1 MIYLFRKKPSQ
12 LLAVLTAVCMLA
24 AMFPPVGFAA
34 NQTRQI
40 ITLADRGDLRAAV
53 ENANSGDTIQL
64 SGTGY
69 VNATEGTGLGDKPWI
84 IDKNI
89 TIQGGTLSL
98 RTGGILLGADAVFTG
113 VTLDF
118 TSNVRNAIMA
128 NGHTLTLDNVK
139 ASNASVNLFCGGLI
153 PAGYETFTVPSPG
166 PAGEIIVKGSTNLQ
180 AKTHLGDGSIFAGNL
195 CMGGMTDQENGPSD
209 NGPANVF
216 SSSVV
221 INIEGSA
228 NSSALGEIYA
238 CGAQQRIPV
247 GASSGKV
254 TLPNSNDYTVSG
266 TVTVTGNIPNVNG
279 AGSGAADVRYSGSS
293 NAANRIFSGISSLS
307 VENGYLI
314 LDAGTSFRT
323 QDALLSA
330 AVGTNLNVQNLGP
343 FPVGSFSGGGTLIM
357 GADQTLT
364 ISGAV
369 SGETA
374 VAVGGT
380 RPSGGIMV
388 STGDPVKGHTYIQAP
403 NSPENAFHLL
413 PPSTQL
419 DMTLVRDASGN
430 WTIPNDPTGGNSG
443 LVKDFSFDTA
453 AITAAPGEEVEF
465 PLTVEGTT
473 SAPVYLDYIPLTINV
488 KGYPTN
494 RTEVEIE
501 GETCYKYASRGN
513 YVTMEIIANRL
524 YVTSDAD
531 WGAAESPYPIEIV
544 LPKEY
549 SASGTILRKS
559 ATLTVEGASQPG
571 HTHSWDTAWTS
582 DSGHHW
588 HNCTAADCT
597 VNDNSQKD
605 GYAAHTPSD
614 WIIDRPATET
624 QEGSQHKECTVCGYE
639 TDREAI
645 PATGTPQPG
654 HTHSWDTAWTSD
666 SGHHWHNCTAA
677 DCTVN
682 DNSQKDG
689 YAVHTPGDWIIDR
702 PATETQEG
710 SQHKECTVCGY
721 ETDREAIPATGTPQ
735 PGHTHSWDTAWTSDS
750 GHHWHNCTAADCTVN
765 DNSQKDGYAAHTP
778 GDWIIDRPATE
789 TQEGSRHKECTVCGY
804 ETDRETIPATG
815 TPQPGHT
822 HNWDTSWS
830 SNTSHHWHNCTAVGC
845 TVSDNSQKNGY
856 AAHTASG
863 WIIDRPATATQ
874 DGTRHKACTVCG
886 YRMASETIPA
896 TGTPQPEH
904 THKWGTSWAS
914 NGSHHWHNCTAAGC
928 TVSDNSQK
936 NGYAAHTPGG
946 WIIDQAAT
954 ATQDGKRHKE
964 CTVCGYKTDSETIP
978 ATGTPQPEHTH
989 KWDTSWTSNTSH
1001 HWHNCTAADCTVSDN
1016 SQKNGYAA
1024 HIPSG
1029 WIIDRPATATQD
1041 GARHKACTVCG
1052 YRMASETIPATGT
1065 PHVHSWSASWTSD
1078 AAHHWHDCTAAD
1090 CTVSDNSQKSGYAA
1104 HTASGWIIDRPASFN
1119 QDGTRHKE
1127 CTVCGYRMAQETIP
1141 STGGGSSGGGSSGG
1155 GSSGGGSSGGSGSS
1169 SSSGS
1174 GGNTSTTE
1182 KHPDGSTTTTVTN
1195 HTSGVVTETTK
1206 RTDGSIKVVETQ
1218 KDGTVTSTETAADGG
1233 TVKTVEKTDGSSHT
1247 SIQQS
1252 DGTAAE
1258 IAVDASGRIQASVTL
1273 SAAASGTVTLPVP
1286 KMPVEK
1292 DSSSAVTVHT
1302 GSGSP
1307 VKVRIPAENPTSGTV
1322 AVIVHKDGTETVVK
1336 TSVPNADSVTAEIP
1350 DGAAVKLVDNRKIFS
1365 DTGRHWADNAIDF
1378 VSARG
1383 LFFGETAAEFKP
1395 EGFMTRA
1402 MLMTVLARLDGA
1414 AGVEDGPAWYEKG
1427 IAWAALRGISDGT
1440 NPDSR
1445 ITREQLV
1452 TMLYRYA
1459 GSPSATNK
1467 ELYFSDA
1474 GAVSDYALDAVRWG
1488 VERGL
1493 LGGHDNG
1500 LLTPGGQATRAQ
1512 AAEILMRYIRLLHQ

>member
-1 MIYLFRKKPSQ
+1 MERKKEDNLIYLFRKKPSQ

-40 ITLADRGDLRAAV
+40 ITLADGGDLRAAV

-69 VNATEGTGLGDKPWI
+69 VNAAEGDKPWI

-89 TIQGGTLSL
+89 TIQGGTLNL
-98 RTGGILLGADAVFTG
+98 RAGGILLGADAVFAG

-128 NGHTLTLDNVK
+128 NGHSLTLDNVK
-139 ASNASVNLFCGGLI
+139 ASNVSVNLFCGGLI
-153 PAGYETFTVPSPG
+153 PAGYENFTVPSSG
-166 PAGEIIVKGSTNLQ
+166 PAGEIIVRGATNLQ
-180 AKTHLGDGSIFAGNL
+180 ADTKFGSGNIFAGNL
-195 CMGGMTDQENGPSD
+195 CMGGMDAVHNGASD

-216 SSSVV
+216 SGNAV

-228 NSSALGEIYA
+228 SGTSLGEIYA

-247 GASSGKV
+247 GASSGKMTV
-254 TLPNSNDYTVSG
+254 PNSDDYTVSG
-266 TVTVTGNIPNVNG
+266 TVTVTGDIPHVDG
-279 AGSGAADVRYSGSS
+279 AGSRATDVRYSGSG
-293 NAANRIFSGISSLS
+293 NAANRVFSRISSLS

-323 QDALLSA
+323 QDAPLSA
-330 AVGTNLNVQNLGP
+330 ASGAKLDIQNLGA
-343 FPVGSFSGGGTLIM
+343 FPVGSFSGGTLIM
-357 GADQTLT
+357 GANQTLT
-364 ISGAV
+364 INGEV

-374 VAVGGT
+374 VAIGGT
-380 RPSGGIMV
+380 RPSGDIVV
-388 STGDPVKGHTYIQAP
+388 STGSPVKGHTYIQAP
-403 NSPENAFHLL
+403 NSTENSFHLL
-413 PPSTQL
+413 PPAAQL

-430 WTIPNDPTGGNSG
+430 WTVPDDSTGGNSD
-443 LVKDFSFDTA
+443 LVKDFSFDTT

-513 YVTMEIIANRL
+513 YVTMEIIANSL
-524 YVTSDAD
+524 YVTSDKE

-549 SASGTILRKS
+549 SASGTILRTS

-582 DSGHHW
+582 DSDYHW
-588 HNCTAADCT
+588 HNCTAAGCT

-624 QEGSQHKECTVCGYE
+624 QEGSQYKACTVCGYE
-639 TDREAI
+639 TDREVI
-645 PATGTPQPG
+645 PATGTTQPG

-666 SGHHWHNCTAA
+666 PDYHWHNCTAA
-677 DCTVN
+677 GCTVN
-682 DNSQKDG
+682 DNSQKD
-689 YAVHTPGDWIIDR
+689 
-702 PATETQEG
+702 
-710 SQHKECTVCGY
+710 
-721 ETDREAIPATGTPQ
+721 
-735 PGHTHSWDTAWTSDS
+735 
-750 GHHWHNCTAADCTVN
+750 
-765 DNSQKDGYAAHTP
+765 
-778 GDWIIDRPATE
+778 
-789 TQEGSRHKECTVCGY
+789 
-804 ETDRETIPATG
+804 
-815 TPQPGHT
+815 
-822 HNWDTSWS
+822 
-830 SNTSHHWHNCTAVGC
+830 
-845 TVSDNSQKNGY
+845 GY

-904 THKWGTSWAS
+904 THKW
-914 NGSHHWHNCTAAGC
+914 
-928 TVSDNSQK
+928 
-936 NGYAAHTPGG
+936 
-946 WIIDQAAT
+946 
-954 ATQDGKRHKE
+954 
-964 CTVCGYKTDSETIP
+964 
-978 ATGTPQPEHTH
+978 
-989 KWDTSWTSNTSH
+989 DTSWSSNSSH

-1024 HIPSG
+1024 HTPGDWIIDQPATATQDGKRHKECTVCGYKTASETIPATGTPQPEHTHKWDTSWSSNSSHHWHNCTAADCTVSDNSQKNG
-1029 WIIDRPATATQD
+1029 YAAHTAGDWIIDRPATATQD
-1041 GARHKACTVCG
+1041 GTRHKECTVCG

-1065 PHVHSWSASWTSD
+1065 PHVHNWSASWTSD
-1078 AAHHWHDCTAAD
+1078 AAHHWHNCTAAD

-1104 HTASGWIIDRPASFN
+1104 HTASGWIIDRPASFT

-1141 STGGGSSGGGSSGG
+1141 PTGGGSSGG

-1195 HTSGVVTETTK
+1195 QTSGVVTETTK
-1206 RTDGSIKVVETQ
+1206 HTDGSIKVVETQ
-1218 KDGTVTSTETAADGG
+1218 KDGTVTSTEMAADGG
-1233 TVKTVEKTDGSSHT
+1233 TVKTVEKADGSTHT

-1258 IAVDASGRIQASVTL
+1258 IAVDASGSIQASVTL
-1273 SAAASGTVTLPVP
+1273 PAAASGTVTLPVP
-1286 KMPVEK
+1286 KMPVGK

-1307 VKVRIPAENPTSGTV
+1307 VKVRIPAENPSFGTV

-1336 TSVPNADSVTAEIP
+1336 TSVPTADSVTAELP

-1383 LFFGETAAEFKP
+1383 LFSGETAAEFKP
-1395 EGFMTRA
+1395 EGAMTRA

-1414 AGVEDGPAWYEKG
+1414 AGIEDGPAWYEKG

-1440 NPDSR
+1440 NPESR

-1452 TMLYRYA
+1452 TMLHRYA

-1474 GAVSDYALDAVRWG
+1474 GAVSDYALNAVRWG
-1488 VERGL
+1488 VEKGL

-1500 LLTPGGQATRAQ
+1500 LLAPGGQATRAQ
-1512 AAEILMRYIRLLHQ
+1512 AAEILMRYIQLLHQ

>member
-40 ITLADRGDLRAAV
+40 ITLADGGDLRAAV

-69 VNATEGTGLGDKPWI
+69 VNAAEGDKPWI

-89 TIQGGTLSL
+89 TIQGGTLNL
-98 RTGGILLGADAVFTG
+98 RAGGILLGADAVFAG

-128 NGHTLTLDNVK
+128 NGHSLTLDNVK
-139 ASNASVNLFCGGLI
+139 ASNVSVNLFCGGLI
-153 PAGYETFTVPSPG
+153 PAGYENFTVPSSG
-166 PAGEIIVKGSTNLQ
+166 PAGEIIVRGATNLQ
-180 AKTHLGDGSIFAGNL
+180 ADTKFGSGNIFAGNL
-195 CMGGMTDQENGPSD
+195 CIGGMDAVHNGASD

-216 SSSVV
+216 SGNAV

-228 NSSALGEIYA
+228 SGTSLGEIYA

-247 GASSGKV
+247 GASSGKMTV
-254 TLPNSNDYTVSG
+254 PNSDDYTVSG
-266 TVTVTGNIPNVNG
+266 TVTVTGDIPHVDG
-279 AGSGAADVRYSGSS
+279 AGSRATDVRYSGSG
-293 NAANRIFSGISSLS
+293 NAANRVFSRISSLS

-323 QDALLSA
+323 QDAPLSA
-330 AVGTNLNVQNLGP
+330 ASGAKLDIQNLGA
-343 FPVGSFSGGGTLIM
+343 FPVGSFSGGTLIM
-357 GADQTLT
+357 GANQTLT
-364 ISGAV
+364 INGEV

-374 VAVGGT
+374 VAIGGT
-380 RPSGGIMV
+380 RPSGDIVV
-388 STGDPVKGHTYIQAP
+388 STGSPVKGHTYIQAP
-403 NSPENAFHLL
+403 NSTENSFHLL
-413 PPSTQL
+413 PPAAQL

-430 WTIPNDPTGGNSG
+430 WTVPDDSTGGNKD
-443 LVKDFSFDTA
+443 LVKDFSFDTT

-465 PLTVEGTT
+465 PLTVEGVTI
-473 SAPVYLDYIPLTINV
+473 APVYLDYIPLTINV
-488 KGYPTN
+488 NGYPTN
-494 RTEVEIE
+494 RIEEDVDGEIY
-501 GETCYKYASRGN
+501 YKYASRGN
-513 YVTMEIIANRL
+513 YLTMEIVENRL
-524 YVTSDAD
+524 YVTSDAE

-549 SASGTILRKS
+549 SASGTILRTS

-582 DSGHHW
+582 DSDYHWHNCTAADCTVNDNSQKDSYAAHTPSDWIVDQPATETQDGSQYKECTICGHETEREAIPATGTPQPGHTHSWDPAWTSDSGHHWHNCTAAGCTVNDNSQKDGYAAHTPSDWIIDRPATETQEGSQYKACTVCGYETDREAIPATGAPQPGHTHSWDTAWTSDSDYHW

-624 QEGSQHKECTVCGYE
+624 QEGSQYKACTVCGYE
-639 TDREAI
+639 TDREA
-645 PATGTPQPG
+645 
-654 HTHSWDTAWTSD
+654 
-666 SGHHWHNCTAA
+666 
-677 DCTVN
+677 
-682 DNSQKDG
+682 
-689 YAVHTPGDWIIDR
+689 
-702 PATETQEG
+702 
-710 SQHKECTVCGY
+710 
-721 ETDREAIPATGTPQ
+721 
-735 PGHTHSWDTAWTSDS
+735 
-750 GHHWHNCTAADCTVN
+750 
-765 DNSQKDGYAAHTP
+765 
-778 GDWIIDRPATE
+778 
-789 TQEGSRHKECTVCGY
+789 
-804 ETDRETIPATG
+804 IPATG

-830 SNTSHHWHNCTAVGC
+830 SNTSHHWHNCTAAGC

-904 THKWGTSWAS
+904 THKWDTSWAS
-914 NGSHHWHNCTAAGC
+914 NSSHHWHNCTAAGC

-946 WIIDQAAT
+946 WIIDQPAT
-954 ATQDGKRHKE
+954 ETQDGKRHKE
-964 CTVCGYKTDSETIP
+964 CTVCGYKTASETIP

-989 KWDTSWTSNTSH
+989 KWDTSWSSNTSH
-1001 HWHNCTAADCTVSDN
+1001 HWHNCTAADCIVSDN

-1024 HIPSG
+1024 HTAG
-1029 WIIDRPATATQD
+1029 DWIIDRPATATQD
-1041 GARHKACTVCG
+1041 GTRHKECTVCG

-1090 CTVSDNSQKSGYAA
+1090 CTLSDNSQKSGYAA

-1155 GSSGGGSSGGSGSS
+1155 GSSGGSGSS

-1195 HTSGVVTETTK
+1195 QTSGVVTETTK

-1252 DGTAAE
+1252 DGAAAE

-1273 SAAASGTVTLPVP
+1273 PAAASGTVTLPVP
-1286 KMPVEK
+1286 KMPVGK
-1292 DSSSAVTVHT
+1292 DNSSAVTVHT

-1336 TSVPNADSVTAEIP
+1336 TSVPTADSVTAELP
-1350 DGAAVKLVDNRKIFS
+1350 DGATVKLVDNRKIFS

-1383 LFFGETAAEFKP
+1383 LFSGETAAEFKP
-1395 EGFMTRA
+1395 EGAMTRA

-1414 AGVEDGPAWYEKG
+1414 AGIEDGPAWYEKG

-1440 NPDSR
+1440 NPESR

-1452 TMLYRYA
+1452 TMLHRYA

>member
-330 AVGTNLNVQNLGP
+330 AAGTNLNVQNLGP

-588 HNCTAADCT
+588 HNCTVADCT
-597 VNDNSQKD
+597 VNDNSQKA
-605 GYAAHTPSD
+605 GYSAHTPSD

-689 YAVHTPGDWIIDR
+689 YAAHTPSDWIIDR

-721 ETDREAIPATGTPQ
+721 ETDREAIPATG
-735 PGHTHSWDTAWTSDS
+735 A
-750 GHHWHNCTAADCTVN
+750 
-765 DNSQKDGYAAHTP
+765 
-778 GDWIIDRPATE
+778 
-789 TQEGSRHKECTVCGY
+789 
-804 ETDRETIPATG
+804 
-815 TPQPGHT
+815 PQPGHT

-830 SNTSHHWHNCTAVGC
+830 SNTSHHWHNCTAAGC
-845 TVSDNSQKNGY
+845 TVSDNSQKSGY
-856 AAHTASG
+856 AAHTAGG

-874 DGTRHKACTVCG
+874 DGKRHKVCTVCG

-1155 GSSGGGSSGGSGSS
+1155 GSSGGSGSS

-1174 GGNTSTTE
+1174 GGDTSTTE

-1336 TSVPNADSVTAEIP
+1336 TSVPTADSVTAELP
-1350 DGAAVKLVDNRKIFS
+1350 DGATVKLVDNRKIFS

>member
-216 SSSVV
+216 SSSAV

-330 AVGTNLNVQNLGP
+330 AAGTNLNVQNLGP

-571 HTHSWDTAWTS
+571 HTHSWDPAWTS

-605 GYAAHTPSD
+605 GYAAHTP
-614 WIIDRPATET
+614 
-624 QEGSQHKECTVCGYE
+624 
-639 TDREAI
+639 
-645 PATGTPQPG
+645 
-654 HTHSWDTAWTSD
+654 
-666 SGHHWHNCTAA
+666 
-677 DCTVN
+677 
-682 DNSQKDG
+682 
-689 YAVHTPGDWIIDR
+689 GDWIIDR

-710 SQHKECTVCGY
+710 SRHKECTVCGY

>member
-1 MIYLFRKKPSQ
+1 LIYLFRKKPSQ

-40 ITLADRGDLRAAV
+40 ITLADGGDLRAAV

-69 VNATEGTGLGDKPWI
+69 VNAAEGDKPWI

-89 TIQGGTLSL
+89 TIQGGTLNL
-98 RTGGILLGADAVFTG
+98 RAGGILLGADAVFAG

-128 NGHTLTLDNVK
+128 NGHSLTLDNVK
-139 ASNASVNLFCGGLI
+139 ASNVSVNLFCGGLI
-153 PAGYETFTVPSPG
+153 PAGYENFTVPSSG
-166 PAGEIIVKGSTNLQ
+166 PAGEIIVRGATNLQ
-180 AKTHLGDGSIFAGNL
+180 ADTKFGSGNIFAGNL
-195 CMGGMTDQENGPSD
+195 CIGGMDAVHNGASD

-216 SSSVV
+216 SGNAV

-228 NSSALGEIYA
+228 SGTSLGEIYA

-247 GASSGKV
+247 GASSGKMTV
-254 TLPNSNDYTVSG
+254 PNSDDYTVSG
-266 TVTVTGNIPNVNG
+266 TVTVTGDIPHVDG
-279 AGSGAADVRYSGSS
+279 AGSRATDVRYSGSG
-293 NAANRIFSGISSLS
+293 NAANRVFSRISSLS

-323 QDALLSA
+323 QDAPLSA
-330 AVGTNLNVQNLGP
+330 ASGAKLDIQNLGA
-343 FPVGSFSGGGTLIM
+343 FPVGSFSGGTLIM
-357 GADQTLT
+357 GANQTLT
-364 ISGAV
+364 INGEV

-374 VAVGGT
+374 VAIGGT
-380 RPSGGIMV
+380 RPSGDIVV
-388 STGDPVKGHTYIQAP
+388 STGSPVKGHTYIQAP
-403 NSPENAFHLL
+403 NSTENSFHLL
-413 PPSTQL
+413 PPAAQL

-430 WTIPNDPTGGNSG
+430 WTVPDDSTGGNKD
-443 LVKDFSFDTA
+443 LVKDFSFDTT

-465 PLTVEGTT
+465 PLTVEGVTI
-473 SAPVYLDYIPLTINV
+473 APVYLDYIPLTINV
-488 KGYPTN
+488 NGYPTN
-494 RTEVEIE
+494 RIEEDVDGEIY
-501 GETCYKYASRGN
+501 YKYASRGN
-513 YVTMEIIANRL
+513 YLTMEIVENRL
-524 YVTSDAD
+524 YVTSDAE

-549 SASGTILRKS
+549 SASGTILRTS

-582 DSGHHW
+582 DSDYHW

-624 QEGSQHKECTVCGYE
+624 QEGSQYKACTVCGYE
-639 TDREAI
+639 TDREA
-645 PATGTPQPG
+645 
-654 HTHSWDTAWTSD
+654 
-666 SGHHWHNCTAA
+666 
-677 DCTVN
+677 
-682 DNSQKDG
+682 
-689 YAVHTPGDWIIDR
+689 
-702 PATETQEG
+702 
-710 SQHKECTVCGY
+710 
-721 ETDREAIPATGTPQ
+721 
-735 PGHTHSWDTAWTSDS
+735 
-750 GHHWHNCTAADCTVN
+750 
-765 DNSQKDGYAAHTP
+765 
-778 GDWIIDRPATE
+778 
-789 TQEGSRHKECTVCGY
+789 
-804 ETDRETIPATG
+804 IPATG

-830 SNTSHHWHNCTAVGC
+830 SNTSHHWHNCTAAGC

-904 THKWGTSWAS
+904 THKWDTSWAS
-914 NGSHHWHNCTAAGC
+914 NSSHHWHNCTAAGC

-946 WIIDQAAT
+946 WIIDQPAT
-954 ATQDGKRHKE
+954 ETQDGKRHKE
-964 CTVCGYKTDSETIP
+964 CTVCGYKTASETIP

-989 KWDTSWTSNTSH
+989 KWDTSWSSNTSH
-1001 HWHNCTAADCTVSDN
+1001 HWHNCTAADCIVSDN

-1024 HIPSG
+1024 HTAG
-1029 WIIDRPATATQD
+1029 DWIIDRPATATQD
-1041 GARHKACTVCG
+1041 GTRHKECTVCG

-1090 CTVSDNSQKSGYAA
+1090 CTLSDNSQKSGYAA

-1155 GSSGGGSSGGSGSS
+1155 GSSGGSGSS

-1195 HTSGVVTETTK
+1195 QTSGVVTETTK

-1252 DGTAAE
+1252 DGAAAE

-1273 SAAASGTVTLPVP
+1273 PAAASGTVTLPVP
-1286 KMPVEK
+1286 KMPVGK
-1292 DSSSAVTVHT
+1292 DNSSAVTVHT

-1336 TSVPNADSVTAEIP
+1336 TSVPTADSVTAELP
-1350 DGAAVKLVDNRKIFS
+1350 DGATVKLVDNRKIFS

-1383 LFFGETAAEFKP
+1383 LFSGETAAEFKP
-1395 EGFMTRA
+1395 EGAMTRA

-1414 AGVEDGPAWYEKG
+1414 AGIEDGPAWYEKG

-1440 NPDSR
+1440 NPESR

-1452 TMLYRYA
+1452 TMLHRYA

>member
-1 MIYLFRKKPSQ
+1 MERKKEDNLIYLFRKKPSQ

-40 ITLADRGDLRAAV
+40 ITLADGGDLRAAV

-69 VNATEGTGLGDKPWI
+69 VNAAEGDKPWI

-89 TIQGGTLSL
+89 TIQGGTLNL
-98 RTGGILLGADAVFTG
+98 RAGGILLGADAVFAG

-128 NGHTLTLDNVK
+128 NGHSLTLDNVK
-139 ASNASVNLFCGGLI
+139 ASNVSVNLFCGGLI
-153 PAGYETFTVPSPG
+153 PAGYENFTVPSSG
-166 PAGEIIVKGSTNLQ
+166 PAGEIIVRGATNLQ
-180 AKTHLGDGSIFAGNL
+180 ADTKFGSGNIFAGNL
-195 CMGGMTDQENGPSD
+195 CMGGMDAVHNGASD

-216 SSSVV
+216 SGNAV

-228 NSSALGEIYA
+228 SGTSLGEIYA

-247 GASSGKV
+247 GASSGKMTV
-254 TLPNSNDYTVSG
+254 PNSDDYTVSG
-266 TVTVTGNIPNVNG
+266 TVTVTGDIPHVDG
-279 AGSGAADVRYSGSS
+279 AGSRATDVRYSGSG
-293 NAANRIFSGISSLS
+293 NAANRVFSRISSLS

-323 QDALLSA
+323 QDAPLSA
-330 AVGTNLNVQNLGP
+330 ASGAKLDIQNLGA
-343 FPVGSFSGGGTLIM
+343 FPVGSFSGGTLIM
-357 GADQTLT
+357 GANQTLT
-364 ISGAV
+364 INGEV

-374 VAVGGT
+374 VAIGGT
-380 RPSGGIMV
+380 RPSGDIVV
-388 STGDPVKGHTYIQAP
+388 STGSPVKGHTYIQAP
-403 NSPENAFHLL
+403 NSTENSFHLL
-413 PPSTQL
+413 PPAAQL

-430 WTIPNDPTGGNSG
+430 WTVPDDSTGGNSD
-443 LVKDFSFDTA
+443 LVKDFSFDTT

-513 YVTMEIIANRL
+513 YVTMEIIANSL
-524 YVTSDAD
+524 YVTSDKE

-549 SASGTILRKS
+549 RASGTILRTS

-582 DSGHHW
+582 DSDYHW
-588 HNCTAADCT
+588 HNCTAAGCT

-624 QEGSQHKECTVCGYE
+624 QEGSQYKACTVCGYE
-639 TDREAI
+639 TDREVI
-645 PATGTPQPG
+645 PATGTTQPG

-666 SGHHWHNCTAA
+666 PDYHWHNCTAA
-677 DCTVN
+677 GCTVN
-682 DNSQKDG
+682 DNSQKD
-689 YAVHTPGDWIIDR
+689 
-702 PATETQEG
+702 
-710 SQHKECTVCGY
+710 
-721 ETDREAIPATGTPQ
+721 
-735 PGHTHSWDTAWTSDS
+735 
-750 GHHWHNCTAADCTVN
+750 
-765 DNSQKDGYAAHTP
+765 
-778 GDWIIDRPATE
+778 
-789 TQEGSRHKECTVCGY
+789 
-804 ETDRETIPATG
+804 
-815 TPQPGHT
+815 
-822 HNWDTSWS
+822 
-830 SNTSHHWHNCTAVGC
+830 
-845 TVSDNSQKNGY
+845 GY

-904 THKWGTSWAS
+904 THKWDASWSS
-914 NGSHHWHNCTAAGC
+914 NSSHHWHNCTAAGC

-936 NGYAAHTPGG
+936 NGYAAHTPGD
-946 WIIDQAAT
+946 WIIDQPAT

-964 CTVCGYKTDSETIP
+964 CTVCGYKTASETIP

-989 KWDTSWTSNTSH
+989 KWDTSWSSNSSH

-1024 HIPSG
+1024 HTAG
-1029 WIIDRPATATQD
+1029 DWIIDRPATATQD
-1041 GARHKACTVCG
+1041 GTRHKECTVCG

-1065 PHVHSWSASWTSD
+1065 PHVHNWSASWTSD
-1078 AAHHWHDCTAAD
+1078 AAHHWHNCTAAD

-1104 HTASGWIIDRPASFN
+1104 HTASGWIIDRPASFT

-1141 STGGGSSGGGSSGG
+1141 PTGGGSSGG

-1195 HTSGVVTETTK
+1195 QTSGVVTETTK
-1206 RTDGSIKVVETQ
+1206 HTDGSIKVVETQ
-1218 KDGTVTSTETAADGG
+1218 KDGTVTSTEMAADGG
-1233 TVKTVEKTDGSSHT
+1233 TVKTVEKADGSTHT

-1258 IAVDASGRIQASVTL
+1258 IAVDASGSIQASVTL
-1273 SAAASGTVTLPVP
+1273 PAAASGTVTLPVP
-1286 KMPVEK
+1286 KMPVGK

-1307 VKVRIPAENPTSGTV
+1307 VKVRIPAENPSFGTV

-1336 TSVPNADSVTAEIP
+1336 TSVPTADSVTAELP

-1383 LFFGETAAEFKP
+1383 LFSGETAAEFKP
-1395 EGFMTRA
+1395 EGAMTRA

-1414 AGVEDGPAWYEKG
+1414 AGIEDGPAWYEKG

-1440 NPDSR
+1440 NPESR

-1452 TMLYRYA
+1452 TMLHRYA

-1474 GAVSDYALDAVRWG
+1474 GAVSDYALNAVRWG
-1488 VERGL
+1488 VEKGL

-1500 LLTPGGQATRAQ
+1500 LLAPGGQATRAQ
-1512 AAEILMRYIRLLHQ
+1512 AAEILMRYIQLLHQ

>member
-1 MIYLFRKKPSQ
+1 MERKKEDNLIYLFRKKPSQ

-40 ITLADRGDLRAAV
+40 ITLADGGDLRAAV

-69 VNATEGTGLGDKPWI
+69 VNAAEGDKPWI

-89 TIQGGTLSL
+89 TIQGGTLNL
-98 RTGGILLGADAVFTG
+98 RAGGILLGADAVFAG

-128 NGHTLTLDNVK
+128 NGHSLTLDNVK
-139 ASNASVNLFCGGLI
+139 ASNVSVNLFCGGLI
-153 PAGYETFTVPSPG
+153 PAGYENFTVPSSG
-166 PAGEIIVKGSTNLQ
+166 PAGEIIVRGATNLQ
-180 AKTHLGDGSIFAGNL
+180 ADTKFGSGNIFAGNL
-195 CMGGMTDQENGPSD
+195 CMGGMDAVHNGASD

-216 SSSVV
+216 SGNAV

-228 NSSALGEIYA
+228 SGTSLGEIYA

-247 GASSGKV
+247 GASSGKMTV
-254 TLPNSNDYTVSG
+254 PNSDDYTVSG
-266 TVTVTGNIPNVNG
+266 TVTVTGDIPHVDG
-279 AGSGAADVRYSGSS
+279 AGSRATDVRYSGSG
-293 NAANRIFSGISSLS
+293 NAANRVFSRISSLS

-323 QDALLSA
+323 QDAPLSA
-330 AVGTNLNVQNLGP
+330 ASGAKLDIQNLGA
-343 FPVGSFSGGGTLIM
+343 FPVGSFSGGTLIM
-357 GADQTLT
+357 GANQTLT
-364 ISGAV
+364 INGEV

-374 VAVGGT
+374 VAIGGT
-380 RPSGGIMV
+380 RPSGDIVV
-388 STGDPVKGHTYIQAP
+388 STGSPVKGHTYIQAP
-403 NSPENAFHLL
+403 NSTENSFHLL
-413 PPSTQL
+413 PPAAQL

-430 WTIPNDPTGGNSG
+430 WTVPDDSTGGNSD
-443 LVKDFSFDTA
+443 LVKDFSFDTT

-513 YVTMEIIANRL
+513 YVTMEIIANSL
-524 YVTSDAD
+524 YVTSDKE

-549 SASGTILRKS
+549 SASGTILRTS

-582 DSGHHW
+582 DSDYHW
-588 HNCTAADCT
+588 HNCTAAGCT

-605 GYAAHTPSD
+605 SYAAHTPSD

-624 QEGSQHKECTVCGYE
+624 QEGSQYKACTVCGYE
-639 TDREAI
+639 TDREVI
-645 PATGTPQPG
+645 PATGTTQPG

-677 DCTVN
+677 GCTVN
-682 DNSQKDG
+682 DNSQKD
-689 YAVHTPGDWIIDR
+689 
-702 PATETQEG
+702 
-710 SQHKECTVCGY
+710 
-721 ETDREAIPATGTPQ
+721 
-735 PGHTHSWDTAWTSDS
+735 
-750 GHHWHNCTAADCTVN
+750 
-765 DNSQKDGYAAHTP
+765 
-778 GDWIIDRPATE
+778 
-789 TQEGSRHKECTVCGY
+789 
-804 ETDRETIPATG
+804 
-815 TPQPGHT
+815 
-822 HNWDTSWS
+822 
-830 SNTSHHWHNCTAVGC
+830 
-845 TVSDNSQKNGY
+845 GY

-904 THKWGTSWAS
+904 THKWDASWSS
-914 NGSHHWHNCTAAGC
+914 NSSHHWHNCTAAGC

-936 NGYAAHTPGG
+936 NGYAAHTPGD
-946 WIIDQAAT
+946 WIIDQPAT

-964 CTVCGYKTDSETIP
+964 CTVCGYKTASETIP

-989 KWDTSWTSNTSH
+989 KWDTSWSSNSSH

-1024 HIPSG
+1024 HTAG
-1029 WIIDRPATATQD
+1029 DWIIDRPATATQD
-1041 GARHKACTVCG
+1041 GTRHKECTVCG

-1065 PHVHSWSASWTSD
+1065 PHVHNWSASWTSD
-1078 AAHHWHDCTAAD
+1078 AAHHWHNCTAAD

-1104 HTASGWIIDRPASFN
+1104 HTASGWIIDRPASFD

-1141 STGGGSSGGGSSGG
+1141 PTGGGSSGG

-1195 HTSGVVTETTK
+1195 QTSGVVTETTK
-1206 RTDGSIKVVETQ
+1206 HTDGSIKVVETQ
-1218 KDGTVTSTETAADGG
+1218 KDGTVTSTEMAADGG
-1233 TVKTVEKTDGSSHT
+1233 TVKTVEKADGSTHT

-1258 IAVDASGRIQASVTL
+1258 IAVDASGSIQASVTL
-1273 SAAASGTVTLPVP
+1273 PAAASGTVTLPVP
-1286 KMPVEK
+1286 KMPVGK

-1307 VKVRIPAENPTSGTV
+1307 VKVRIPAENPSFGTV

-1336 TSVPNADSVTAEIP
+1336 TSVPTADSVTAELP

-1383 LFFGETAAEFKP
+1383 LFSGETAAEFKP
-1395 EGFMTRA
+1395 EGAMTRA

-1414 AGVEDGPAWYEKG
+1414 AGIEDGPAWYEKG

-1440 NPDSR
+1440 NPESR

-1452 TMLYRYA
+1452 TMLHRYA

-1474 GAVSDYALDAVRWG
+1474 GAVSDYALNAVRWG
-1488 VERGL
+1488 VEKGL

-1500 LLTPGGQATRAQ
+1500 LLAPGGQATRAQ
-1512 AAEILMRYIRLLHQ
+1512 AAEILMRYIQLLHQ